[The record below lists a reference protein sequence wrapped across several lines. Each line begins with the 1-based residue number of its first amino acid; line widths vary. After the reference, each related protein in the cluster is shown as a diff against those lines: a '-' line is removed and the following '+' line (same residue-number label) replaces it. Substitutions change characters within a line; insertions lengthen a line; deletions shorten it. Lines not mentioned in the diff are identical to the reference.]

1 MAYMIFIIPVKGA
14 SPVGTV
20 RLVDVHIMFILRM
33 YVPVLNLNVHCT
45 TQVGTSFLDQTYR
58 HIDARIT
65 PTLIQ

>member
-33 YVPVLNLNVHCT
+33 YVPVK
-45 TQVGTSFLDQTYR
+45 FER
-58 HIDARIT
+58 
-65 PTLIQ
+65 TLYDSSRYIVS